1 MPWTYVTIDLSDE
14 EMFRKFYEKL
24 VNKNNEKNLQKKSQK
39 EFRNEKVVKRI
50 GKRQYVKWNGYD
62 NSSNG

>member
-1 MPWTYVTIDLSDE
+1 MPWTYVTIDFSDE

-39 EFRNEKVVKRI
+39 EFRNEKVVKRK
-50 GKRQYVKWNGYD
+50 GKRQYVK
-62 NSSNG
+62 